1 MVSLN
6 YKSLGM
12 MIYLIYSV
20 FFVKECYAFDHPE
33 GMHPKAQ
40 IAFVKQQIK
49 ARKQPY
55 LTAYFQLIAKSD
67 SALNIN
73 QHAIADF
80 SIPGFYVKKEE
91 HRQKSLALQVDGFSA
106 YSCAL
111 AWQLTGKKKYAKKAI
126 YFLNAW
132 ATINKKYSEN
142 DGPLVMCY
150 SGTSMLMAAELMR
163 DYKKWRPQQQQV
175 FADWVR
181 NVVNKAS
188 HRIRTGKNNWADW
201 GRLAS
206 LLADVYLNDEADIKE
221 VSTMMNADIFTKI
234 APDGHM
240 VEEVKREANGIW
252 YTYFSL
258 APITAS
264 SWVIYN
270 TTGENFFTM
279 EQGGASFKMALDYLL
294 YYNTH
299 PAEWPWFKNPNTG
312 NINTA
317 TGFWPGNLLEAMHNI
332 YHEDK
337 FDAFVAPDRPIVYP
351 RHDYA
356 WTYPTLFPLSLNN
369 YKEVK

>member
-1 MVSLN
+1 MICLN
-6 YKSLGM
+6 RSIKSIILAVCCLA
-12 MIYLIYSV
+12 ISAQSRAL
-20 FFVKECYAFDHPE
+20 DHPV
-33 GMHPKAQ
+33 GMHPQAQ
-40 IAFVKQQIK
+40 LNFVKQQIK
-49 ARKQPY
+49 AKKQPY
-55 LTAYFQLIAKSD
+55 LNAFNQLLVKAD
-67 SALNIN
+67 SALLVN
-73 QHAIADF
+73 QHAIEEF

-91 HRQKSLALQVDGFSA
+91 HRQRSLALQVDGFSA

-111 AWQLTGKKKYAKKAI
+111 AWQLTGKKKYADKAI

-132 ATINKKYSEN
+132 ASINKKYSEN

-150 SGTSMLMAAELMR
+150 SGTSMLIAAELMR
-163 DYKKWRPQQQQV
+163 DYKKWTPQQQQV
-175 FADWVR
+175 FTGWVR

-206 LLADVYLNDEADIKE
+206 LLADVYLNDEADIKA
-221 VSTMMNADIFTKI
+221 VSAMMKADIFTKI

-264 SWVIYN
+264 SWLIYN

-279 EQGGASFKMALDYLL
+279 EQDGASFKKALDYLL

-299 PAEWPWFKNPNTG
+299 PAEWTWFKNPNTG
-312 NINTA
+312 NVNTA

-337 FDAFVAPDRPIVYP
+337 FDAFVAPYRPVVYS

-369 YKEVK
+369 YKDVK